1 MMIQVQEIKN
11 VVDKWGNDSEN
22 LMLIMRELETRS
34 GSNQVDKDTL
44 KSLAEVMNIPESTVS
59 GFVDFYTMF
68 KKHPRGKFLIRVSKS
83 GPDHVMGAR
92 DVFDFIEE
100 YLGIKPGETTA
111 DGMFHLEAC
120 ECLGVSSV
128 APAMMVNYDIHGNL
142 NRERLK
148 KIFDDYKKKE
158 PSFKSDCGPETYA
171 DACIIDNAKQTKRLL
186 EAIGKVKPESVD
198 SYVQNGGYEGLKKT
212 LKECKPEDV
221 VAVVKDSG
229 LRGRGGA
236 GFPAGMKWSF
246 VTKGDMQKYVICNA
260 DEGEPGTFKDR
271 ILMEGNPHAVIEGMA
286 ICGYAIDASIGY
298 IYVRGEFRKSIELL
312 QNAIDQAREKGI
324 LGKNIF
330 GSGFDF
336 DLFIKEGGGAYV
348 CGEETSLINSM
359 EGARGYPRFKPP
371 FPGGAGFKNLP
382 SNVNNVETFA
392 SVPMIMVQGADWYKE
407 MGPTN
412 CSGTK
417 LYCLSGKMNNT
428 GLIEMPMGTTLKEI
442 INDFGGGMKDGK
454 KFKFAHVGGSAG
466 GILGEDLM
474 DLPLDIDQTTKAGV
488 TLGSG
493 VVLVADEDTCAVDYL
508 LQIMSFFEHESCG
521 QCVPCRVGTS
531 QLHHILKKFATRTAK
546 KEDLDVLVE
555 KATLMQKASLC
566 ALGQSPILPI
576 KTMLKY
582 FKDEFIRHCD
592 PGYSCPECDRSLKR
606 YYSGA
611 GH

>member
-1 MMIQVQEIKN
+1 MILVNDIQN

-22 LMLIMRELETRS
+22 LMLIMRELETKS
-34 GSNQVDKDTL
+34 GKNQVDKDTL
-44 KSLAEVMNIPESTVS
+44 QTLAAVMNIPESTVS

-68 KKHPRGKFLIRVSKS
+68 KKHPRAKFLIRVSKS
-83 GPDHVMGAR
+83 GPDHIMGAR

-111 DGMFHLEAC
+111 DGVFHLEAC

-128 APAMMVNYDIHGNL
+128 APAMMINYDIHGNL
-142 NRERLK
+142 NRESLK
-148 KIFDDYKKKE
+148 KIFDAYRKKE

-171 DACIIDNAKQTKRLL
+171 DACIIDNGKQTKRLL
-186 EAIGKVKPESVD
+186 AAIGTVKAESID
-198 SYVQNGGYEGLKKT
+198 SYVQNGGYAGLKKT

-221 VAVVKDSG
+221 ITVVKDSG

-312 QNAIDQAREKGI
+312 QNAIDQARAKGMLGRNI
-324 LGKNIF
+324 L

-359 EGARGYPRFKPP
+359 EGERGYPRFKPP

-392 SVPMIMVQGADWYKE
+392 SVPMIMERGADWYKE
-407 MGPTN
+407 IGPTN

-417 LYCLSGKMNNT
+417 LYCLSGKMKNT

-442 INDFGGGMKDGK
+442 INDFGGGMKGGK

-474 DLPLDIDQTTKAGV
+474 DIPLDIDQTTKAGV

-531 QLHHILKKFATRTAK
+531 QLHHILKKFANRTAK
-546 KEDLDVLVE
+546 KEDLDVLIK

-576 KTMLKY
+576 RTMLKY

>member
-359 EGARGYPRFKPP
+359 EGERGYPRFKPP